1 MLLVLVAQTTSRP
14 SRWTSP
20 AHPHRWSLQHQRLLH
35 PVLQRRS
42 AKLTRND
49 QRVLMSHPHSQM
61 MCQCYPKNPMPA
73 MVTRLHQLRLM
84 MKRKNISPRLMRSP
98 YMGFKM
104 LLMIWGSLY
113 LWEKI
118 CASIWI
124 STFLFIGL
132 AGLVSG
138 LIMADPVV
146 IAYQNK
152 PKKTSTRH
160 QAYNM
165 TSFIIISWPC
175 QENENRVPVSREEQL
190 SAESSK
196 GRGRGKGKGRG
207 RGRGKGK
214 GDTRKKDDDDN
225 TSKAATERKPKEP
238 RQNSRK
244 KSAPETTAKSKSNK
258 KAKTIPVTPSGAKD
272 ETWDHWD
279 GVDAEWH
286 EHWEEE
292 WGEGPHYGWAGWDNS
307 QVWDKAAWEDGRASL
322 YSLHEEKVP
331 EVKRR
336 VRGKQTEPTGASAK
350 TAEAENGKKPRTN
363 KRSKEV
369 KKTDKVKVAKDSG
382 KETTKTKSKKSKNK
396 VPQVEPQVEVTQV
409 VVGSMVDKRTEDLQ
423 KILEDFGR
431 NYFDEVDDGI
441 TRADLKEFK
450 QEIKEQTIGAMA
462 FKECKFNPYWK
473 RPAAGVRSITQ
484 QKDFAYFYF
493 PVEEASWCLCLAVA
507 FKAAQLMVPC
517 LNCVFWEPVGWHMIL
532 VMVSLG
538 QRQLIYILYTSQKYI
553 ILFSTVQ
560 KNNQIQ
566 KGAF

>member
-1 MLLVLVAQTTSRP
+1 
-14 SRWTSP
+14 
-20 AHPHRWSLQHQRLLH
+20 
-35 PVLQRRS
+35 
-42 AKLTRND
+42 
-49 QRVLMSHPHSQM
+49 
-61 MCQCYPKNPMPA
+61 
-73 MVTRLHQLRLM
+73 
-84 MKRKNISPRLMRSP
+84 
-98 YMGFKM
+98 
-104 LLMIWGSLY
+104 
-113 LWEKI
+113 
-118 CASIWI
+118 
-124 STFLFIGL
+124 
-132 AGLVSG
+132 
-138 LIMADPVV
+138 
-146 IAYQNK
+146 
-152 PKKTSTRH
+152 
-160 QAYNM
+160 M

-350 TAEAENGKKPRTN
+350 TAKAENGKKPRTN

-538 QRQLIYILYTSQKYI
+538 QRQLIYIYILYTSQKYI

-560 KNNQIQ
+560 KKNRIQ